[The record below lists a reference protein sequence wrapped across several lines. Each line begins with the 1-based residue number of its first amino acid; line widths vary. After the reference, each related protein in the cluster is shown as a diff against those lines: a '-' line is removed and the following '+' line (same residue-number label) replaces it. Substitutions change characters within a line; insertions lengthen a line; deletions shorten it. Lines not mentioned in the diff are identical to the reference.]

1 MKKSLF
7 LSITLVLLSTC
18 TLFAHMSNPNQ
29 DLDFSVGIKPGK
41 TPIPSIKPKTIV
53 NNDIDAYYSYGELS
67 LMFNVDLGNA
77 DIVVTNTATGESWYD
92 SVNGVGTASFTLSG
106 DEGYYI
112 IYIYTD
118 YGEYYGEFII

>member
-53 NNDIDAYYSYGELS
+53 NNDIDDFKSDFEKAKEL
-67 LMFNVDLGNA
+67 FCGK
-77 DIVVTNTATGESWYD
+77 
-92 SVNGVGTASFTLSG
+92 
-106 DEGYYI
+106 YI
-112 IYIYTD
+112 IIQV
-118 YGEYYGEFII
+118 ESEKI